1 MKELK
6 KLNKYFVK
14 YKWRLLAGIVSV
26 TIASIFQIFP
36 AKYVREATNL
46 LADALKNPTSDYQ
59 NLYNKLFYFS
69 ILILGFSL
77 LRGLFMYFMR
87 QTLVVMSRLIE
98 YDLKNEIYE
107 KYQTLDMEF
116 YRQNKIGD
124 LMNRIS
130 EDVGRVRMYIGPAL
144 MYTVNLI
151 ITCGITIYAMF
162 KTNATLTWLTL
173 IPLPI
178 LSFTI
183 FYVNNLIEKR
193 SDIIQ
198 SKLSDLTS
206 FVQQCFSGIRVIKS
220 FGIENQFE
228 KDLDIQAKE
237 YKNKQLSLAK
247 VEALFFPSLFFLTG
261 LSTLIVIF
269 VGGVMVAKGQETIGI
284 IPEFILY
291 VGMLTWPVTSLGWVS
306 SLVQRAVASQA
317 RINEFLNIEPQIKN
331 RSLQHFD
338 FTNSIEFKNV
348 SFTYS
353 DKKIEALKNVSF
365 KIQKGETIG
374 ILGNTGSGKSTLTQL
389 MVRLIEAQKGEIL
402 IDEVNIKE
410 INLIAY
416 RNEVGYVP
424 QDVFLFSNSIK
435 NNIAFA
441 LQSSTLFSKKE
452 VELASTKASLTEN
465 VLQMPNQFDTI
476 IGERGITL
484 SGGQKQR
491 TAIARAFIKNSSVLI
506 FDDSLS
512 ALDTKTEK
520 NILNNIYNEKQE
532 KTIIIVSQRISSVV
546 NADRILFFDQG
557 ELVEI
562 GSHVELINLN
572 KKYAALHANQLKY
585 EDNSEKNEQK
595 VLIK

>member
-1 MKELK
+1 LKELK